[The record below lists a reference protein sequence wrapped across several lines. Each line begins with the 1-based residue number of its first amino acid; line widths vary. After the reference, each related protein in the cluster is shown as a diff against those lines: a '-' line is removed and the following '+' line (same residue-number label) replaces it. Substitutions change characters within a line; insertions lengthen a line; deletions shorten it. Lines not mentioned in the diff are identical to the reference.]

1 MEIPDNRLAMR
12 RLTPAAIGL
21 RAHSG
26 WAALVAVAGSLDHPT
41 VLLRRRIEIA
51 DPLVRGP
58 FQPYH
63 QARELELSAAAQ
75 FLSECA
81 NSTRAFARHA
91 VQAAI
96 DELSGCRVAGCAIL
110 LGSGRPAGTL
120 EATVR
125 SHPAI
130 HTAEGEFF
138 RAAMMHA
145 CESCGLRCG
154 GVREKEIMHTS
165 AAAFGDVQRRLTDL
179 GKLIGPPWQQDQ
191 KYAALLGWLVL
202 ADRI

>member
-1 MEIPDNRLAMR
+1 MG
-12 RLTPAAIGL
+12 RLTPAAIGF

-26 WAALVAVAGSLDHPT
+26 WAALVAVAGSVDHPT

-51 DPLVRGP
+51 DQPVRGP

-63 QARELELSAAAQ
+63 QARELELNAAVEFLRDCADSA
-75 FLSECA
+75 
-81 NSTRAFARHA
+81 RALARHA

-96 DELSGCRVAGCAIL
+96 NELRGYRVAGCGIL
-110 LGSGRPAGTL
+110 LGSGRPAATL
-120 EATVR
+120 EATLR

-138 RAAMMHA
+138 RAAMMQG
-145 CESCGLRCG
+145 CEACGLRCN
-154 GVREKEIMHTS
+154 GVREKEIMQTS
-165 AAAFGDVQRRLTDL
+165 AAAFGDVQPRLTGL

-202 ADRI
+202 AGRI